1 MENGINR
8 FDIKSFRRIF
18 TMKKALALALA
29 LVFVFALAIPT
40 FALEKKDIAVGSELT
55 EFDGSQDMTVT
66 YNVSGSYTLNI
77 PASVELTYAANDE
90 VGTSDA
96 QTVSLSKVLIPHA
109 HKITV
114 AIGGTFAVVAK
125 GTVNSQVDQVVD
137 TVGFEVYKSDNAETK
152 YASGDTVL
160 ELNAN
165 GRSAVAD
172 VQTDLGLT
180 SGAGSASN
188 SIVFKTTEYARYN
201 AAYTGTVTFTVAV
214 TAQADAGTP

>member
-1 MENGINR
+1 
-8 FDIKSFRRIF
+8 
-18 TMKKALALALA
+18 MKKALALALA

>member
-1 MENGINR
+1 
-8 FDIKSFRRIF
+8 
-18 TMKKALALALA
+18 MKKALALALA

-66 YNVSGSYTLNI
+66 YNVSGSYTLDI
-77 PASVELTYAANDE
+77 PASVELTYVTNTE
-90 VGTSDA
+90 VGTSAA

-125 GTVNSQVDQVVD
+125 GTVNSQADQVVD